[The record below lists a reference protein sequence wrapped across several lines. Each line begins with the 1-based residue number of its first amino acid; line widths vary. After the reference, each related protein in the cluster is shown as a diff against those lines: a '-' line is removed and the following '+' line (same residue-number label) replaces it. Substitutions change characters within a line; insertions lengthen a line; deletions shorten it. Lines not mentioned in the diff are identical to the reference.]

1 MTAELPASLRA
12 GLLAESGAAS
22 EERLAQSVGK
32 LIEAYR
38 SGRPASAPIL
48 ASPVDVAAYAAYRMP
63 ATFAAVRTALEQVRT
78 AYPSFS
84 PVSQLDVGG
93 GTGAA
98 AWAAADTFPSLDRI
112 TVLDQVGEA
121 LDLGRRL
128 AAGSLPPVDWRRWQ
142 AGDTGELPAADLVTV
157 SYVLG
162 ELPADA
168 QADLLDRA
176 RRAAGLLLVIEPGTP
191 AGYERVLRARTTLLE
206 HGMTTVAP
214 CPHQDACP
222 LTESRGDWCHFA
234 ARVNRSAL
242 HRRLK
247 NAQLG
252 HEDEKFSFVALA
264 RSPSPLPPGS
274 PPAGLVVPAGRVLRH
289 PQFRKGMVTMQLCR
303 EDGTAGAA
311 IVSKKNGDLYRTAR
325 DVSWGDA
332 WFSVPSQLP

>member
-38 SGRPASAPIL
+38 SGKPASAPIL

-78 AYPSFS
+78 AYPGFS
-84 PVSQLDVGG
+84 PLSQLDVGG

-98 AWAAADTFPSLDRI
+98 AWAAADAFPDLSRI
-112 TVLDQVGEA
+112 TVLDQVAEA
-121 LDLGRRL
+121 LELGKRL
-128 AAGSLPPVDWRRWQ
+128 AARNLPPVDWRRWR
-142 AGDTGELPAADLVTV
+142 AGDPAELPAADLVTI

-162 ELPADA
+162 ELPAAA

-191 AGYERVLRARTTLLE
+191 AGYERVLRARDLLLE

-214 CPHQDACP
+214 CPHQHACP
-222 LTESRGDWCHFA
+222 LTEVRGDWCHFA

-252 HEDEKFSFVALA
+252 HEDEKFSFVAVA
-264 RSPSPLPPGS
+264 SGPSPAPERTAPEL
-274 PPAGLVVPAGRVLRH
+274 LVPDGRVLRH

-303 EDGTAGAA
+303 AEGTAGPA
-311 IVSKKNGDLYRTAR
+311 IVSKKHGDLYRTAR

-332 WFSVPSQLP
+332 WFSGPSQLP